1 MTLSSIWR
9 FATRQVLT
17 LTSTNDAHDVDVDGG
32 AWFGSSVPPAQRDS
46 IVFCRETTDMAITI
60 GAPMTFTVRAARHP
74 RKKATKGHTDTR
86 PKKHRASD
94 RNRTPVSYPEMK
106 PEDKPAVFTVV
117 SK

>member
-1 MTLSSIWR
+1 M
-9 FATRQVLT
+9 
-17 LTSTNDAHDVDVDGG
+17 
-32 AWFGSSVPPAQRDS
+32 FGSSVRPADTAQRDS
-46 IVFCRETTDMAITI
+46 TTDDMAITI

>member
-1 MTLSSIWR
+1 MTDIHGWMDGRSI
-9 FATRQVLT
+9 
-17 LTSTNDAHDVDVDGG
+17 DVDGG
-32 AWFGSSVPPAQRDS
+32 AAAERDDAN
-46 IVFCRETTDMAITI
+46 RETLRMAITI
-60 GAPMTFTVRAARHP
+60 GAPMTFTVRAARHA